1 MCWIIIITILIGE
14 DMFKPSYK
22 DPDAGKDWRKEEKG
36 MTGDEMVGWHH
47 WLKGRE
53 FEQTPGDGEGQG
65 SLACCSPWGRKE
77 LDMTEWLN
85 NSYNDL
91 KPTVWNRIY
100 VYTNLIEYQRIN
112 SSEFARVEEL
122 KSPDLN
128 HLLYAKQMH

>member
-1 MCWIIIITILIGE
+1 MCWIRIITILIGE

-36 MTGDEMVGWHH
+36 MTGDEMVGWYH

-53 FEQTPGDGEGQG
+53 FEQAPGDGEGQG
-65 SLACCSPWGRKE
+65 SLACCSPWGRNE

-100 VYTNLIEYQRIN
+100 VYTNLIEYERIN